1 MMLNHLTPK
10 KIGTLAHLAM
20 LSEVSA
26 TPKPGLVD
34 RATNGAHDDMD
45 FFTFLASATALRTS
59 FDTFAELGRAHAAE
73 PVTALLPHLQ
83 AAGIIA
89 EREMFA
95 ATQGV
100 NTHKGM
106 IFSLGLL
113 AGVAGWAGARGER
126 ITAEHLCELAAELT
140 HGLTAAACAEAQRK
154 PASERTKGEAMYVK
168 YGVTG
173 VRGEAEQGFP
183 SVQKLA
189 LPVYR
194 QRRKEGASVNDALV
208 DTLLALI
215 AGTADTNILGRHD
228 MEALYYAQAA
238 AKRVQSLGGMKT
250 AEGRKALIALDSD
263 FTQRW
268 LSPGGSADLIAV
280 THFLYEI
287 EKYGKKPEKE
297 ASVPNALP
305 SIAESCVWS
314 QLPLEGAGPKGLK
327 ES

>member
-1 MMLNHLTPK
+1 MSHALTPK
-10 KIGTLAHLAM
+10 KIGALAHLAM

-34 RATNGAHDDMD
+34 RMTNGAHDDMD
-45 FFTFLASATALRTS
+45 FFTFLASATAL
-59 FDTFAELGRAHAAE
+59 
-73 PVTALLPHLQ
+73 PHLQ

-89 EREMFA
+89 ERQMFA
-95 ATQGV
+95 ATHGV

-113 AGVAGWAGARGER
+113 SGTAGWAGARGES
-126 ITAEHLCELAAELT
+126 ITAEHLCQLVSELT
-140 HGLTAAACAEAQRK
+140 HGLTAAACEEARQK
-154 PASERTKGEAMYVK
+154 PAGERTKGEAVYVK

-183 SVQKLA
+183 SVRNLA

-194 QRRKEGASVNDALV
+194 ARREDGASVNDALV

-215 AGTADTNILGRHD
+215 AGTTDTNILGRHD
-228 MEALYYAQAA
+228 MEALHYAQAA
-238 AKRVQSLGGMKT
+238 ARRVQSLGGMKT
-250 AEGRKALIALDSD
+250 PEGRQALIALDTD

-280 THFLYEI
+280 TYFLYEI
-287 EKYGKKPEKE
+287 EKYGKKTEKE
-297 ASVPNALP
+297 ASVSSALT
-305 SIAESCVWS
+305 SVAESCS
-314 QLPLEGAGPKGLK
+314 LSRLPLEGGCL
-327 ES
+327 

>member
-1 MMLNHLTPK
+1 MPHALTPK
-10 KIGTLAHLAM
+10 KIGSIAHLAM

-34 RATNGAHDDMD
+34 RATNGAHADMD

-59 FDTFAELGRAHAAE
+59 FDTFSEIGRAHAAE
-73 PVTALLPHLQ
+73 PVTVLLPHLQ

-89 EREMFA
+89 ERQMFA
-95 ATQGV
+95 ATNGI

-113 AGVAGWAGARGER
+113 SGVAGWAGARGEDM
-126 ITAEHLCELAAELT
+126 TSGYLCELVSELT
-140 HGLTAAACAEAQRK
+140 HGLTAVACEEARRK
-154 PASERTKGEAMYVK
+154 PASERTKGEAMYLK

-183 SVQKLA
+183 AVQNLA

-215 AGTADTNILGRHD
+215 AGTTDTNILGRHD
-228 MEALYYAQAA
+228 MDALHYAQAA
-238 AKRVQSLGGMKT
+238 AKRVQSLGGTKT
-250 AEGRKALIALDSD
+250 PQGRAALRALDDD
-263 FTQRW
+263 FTRRW

-280 THFLYEI
+280 TYFLYEI
-287 EKYGKKPEKE
+287 EKCGGEKNGKSL
-297 ASVPNALP
+297 SVCDN
-305 SIAESCVWS
+305 VV
-314 QLPLEGAGPKGLK
+314 GLVK
-327 ES
+327 

>member
-173 VRGEAEQGFP
+173 VRGEAERGFP
-183 SVQKLA
+183 LVSQVGLPRLREA
-189 LPVYR
+189 LSA
-194 QRRKEGASVNDALV
+194 GCSINDAGC
-208 DTLLALI
+208 A
-215 AGTADTNILGRHD
+215 
-228 MEALYYAQAA
+228 
-238 AKRVQSLGGMKT
+238 
-250 AEGRKALIALDSD
+250 ALIALMAENTDTNVLHRSSLEA
-263 FTQRW
+263 QRD
-268 LSPGGSADLIAV
+268 LSARAAALLHGNPFPGREALSSMDADLIRQNISPGGSADLLALCF
-280 THFLYEI
+280 FLYFLE
-287 EKYGKKPEKE
+287 E
-297 ASVPNALP
+297 AD
-305 SIAESCVWS
+305 
-314 QLPLEGAGPKGLK
+314 
-327 ES
+327 